1 MKTHATR
8 LSLASALASFGIIA
22 LAPAAFALS
31 ALEPWDTAARDA
43 LATPV
48 KIWLGLMMLTNI
60 AAIGFLK
67 NHVAARW
74 VFAGFVISHG
84 IVMVMWNQGMT
95 VLAGQVSLFH
105 VIFWTPGML
114 ALLRYR
120 NEIKIP
126 SAYGIW
132 ASLSLIFYFGSMLI
146 DIKDAFI
153 YLQHALGA

>member
-1 MKTHATR
+1 MKTYKTR
-8 LSLASALASFGIIA
+8 SSLAGILACFGIIA
-22 LAPAAFALS
+22 LAPEAFALN

-48 KIWLGLMMLTNI
+48 KIWLGLMMLINI
-60 AAIGFLK
+60 SAIGFFK

-84 IVMVMWNQGMT
+84 IVMVMWNQGIT

-126 SAYGIW
+126 STYGIW
-132 ASLSLIFYFGSMLI
+132 ASLSLILYFVSMLI

-153 YLQHALGA
+153 YVRHAMGG